1 MRLDG
6 KMDSKEILAA
16 MMRRAFAPFNAI
28 QMSRQVNA
36 RGTTGQS
43 NEAMRIQSRLQ
54 QRKGMVLTIGPACVF
69 DGMGQSGI
77 WDKIHSVLG
86 ARGATPNNC
95 IPWKGCLSR
104 YGPRKR
110 SFYNTSELN

>member
-1 MRLDG
+1 
-6 KMDSKEILAA
+6 MDSKEILAA